1 MSGIFVCFICG
12 CPLSVFLQN
21 NIAKL
26 FRIGTIITSCQITV
40 EIGEIIMKIST
51 KGRYALRMVIDLA
64 EHADD
69 GFISLKD
76 IAARQGLS
84 KKYLEQIVPLLNK
97 TGMLSTTRGYQGG
110 YKLAKSPSECTVGA
124 ILQTTEGSLAPV
136 SCLEHT
142 PNPCERCSACDT
154 LPVWEGLNRVI
165 MDYLDGITIQTIL
178 DQKHELEEKHRLA
191 AEEILNRVKGPCQS

>member
-1 MSGIFVCFICG
+1 MKV
-12 CPLSVFLQN
+12 QR
-21 NIAKL
+21 
-26 FRIGTIITSCQITV
+26 FRLLMTCKIVV

-110 YKLAKSPSECTVGA
+110 YKLAKSPSECTVGK

-136 SCLEHT
+136 LRLRHT
-142 PNPCERCSACDT
+142 PSLGRLKPRHY
-154 LPVWEGLNRVI
+154 GLSRRNHDPDDPRP
-165 MDYLDGITIQTIL
+165 
-178 DQKHELEEKHRLA
+178 EA
-191 AEEILNRVKGPCQS
+191 